1 MACDIVFQG
10 AMDKVTVI
18 IDTDRMKN
26 YMKHHRDT
34 QIKKYYAGEK
44 DILMRQQ
51 GKKLTKSRK
60 MLQNMLKKETKRH
73 KVLLIVIKT

>member
-1 MACDIVFQG
+1 MACDIVFQR

-18 IDTDRMKN
+18 IDTDSTKI

-34 QIKKYYAGEK
+34 PIKKYYEREK
-44 DILMRQQ
+44 DIQMRQE

-60 MLQNMLKKETKRH
+60 MLQKMLKKETKRH